1 MEYKIVEKEP
11 FKLLAKVKA
20 FKNEI
25 ISEENNTEIPDFWK
39 QFGDEGVFD
48 VLNKHTV
55 KHDIME
61 YVLLSLKR
69 ALILTMV

>member
-1 MEYKIVEKEP
+1 M
-11 FKLLAKVKA
+11 
-20 FKNEI
+20 
-25 ISEENNTEIPDFWK
+25 K

-69 ALILTMV
+69 STHFDYGIAMKYDGGDIPGGYKNLGCDPNSMGGI